1 MNKNFNNGLSVKQVQ
16 NILANK
22 RKLYLTIN
30 DIRANKLANMSW
42 FGLQWLKLKQKWN
55 LTKLS
60 LRGFVVRICFKI
72 IQLLSK

>member
-55 LTKLS
+55 YTKLS